1 MRSGCLRAALGCVV
15 ASAIVGCGGLHPTH
29 VQSDAR
35 RVLSAQRGAFGGVEA
50 ISAEARVDQRGD
62 KGRIRGRVMMFAR
75 RPASVRF
82 DAMSQFGP
90 VSTLTSDGEVF
101 SLASFSDKRF
111 ITGPACPQN
120 VARMLRMPMEGAE
133 VVEFLLG
140 GTALIDAERTTIAW
154 DDDGYY
160 RIVLH
165 AADGHRQ
172 ELDVTLLEADLEAPL
187 EAQRFRLLRSELR
200 GPGGN
205 SRWRVSYDDYQ
216 RVEHAGATISWPFR
230 VHVVQKSSDMD
241 TLIRFKEVTVN
252 PSIPEGVFT
261 QVPSGGLVT
270 EEAPC
275 E

>member
-1 MRSGCLRAALGCVV
+1 MNSARLRAAAGLCIAVGLFGCT
-15 ASAIVGCGGLHPTH
+15 GLRPTH
-29 VQSDAR
+29 VQSDPL
-35 RVLSAQRGAFGGVEA
+35 RVLSSQRAAFEGVEA

-62 KGRIRGRVMMFAR
+62 EGRIRGRVMMFAR
-75 RPASVRF
+75 RPAQVRF

-101 SLASFSDKRF
+101 SLASFRDKRF
-111 ITGPACPQN
+111 ITGPACPHN
-120 VARMLRMPMEGAE
+120 VARLLRMPMDGSQ

-140 GTALIDAERTTIAW
+140 GTALIEAERRTIAW
-154 DDDGYY
+154 DEDGHY

-172 ELDVTLLEADLEAPL
+172 ELDVALLEADIEAPL

-200 GPGGN
+200 GPDGK
-205 SRWRVSYDDYQ
+205 SRWRVSYDDYE
-216 RVEHAGATISWPFR
+216 RVEHGGAKISWPFR

-261 QVPSGGLVT
+261 QAPSGGLVM
-270 EEAPC
+270 EEASC